1 VGASDI
7 VAERNCAGSSLI
19 AAIGKAFLAAAGDV
33 TAAAQTVCTVVADAF
48 GDSATVRLLDDA
60 GMMQVVAT
68 WSPDEAVTEELA
80 RIARP
85 VPFAGSLAQTLRDR
99 RPVWIEAPA
108 TLSFSSLH
116 RRAPFL
122 GTMVAPI
129 VSDGAPLGFL
139 AVVCTSHADG
149 HPDSD
154 LQLLGEIADRCGA
167 EIRQARL
174 LGQLG
179 QDLEPSTEP
188 TGRHNALLAHAS
200 DIIALVSPAGTVLEV
215 TPAIE
220 TVLGWTP
227 AMLIGGSLLEVVDLA
242 DRPRV
247 HDVITAARQRP
258 GRGEPVELRVRHRD
272 GRLRWVEVTAND
284 LLDDPALG
292 AIVLTA
298 REVTERH
305 DAAELLEGENEI
317 LQQIATGAPLSQ
329 ILDAICG
336 LVEARTRA
344 AASAIWLVEGG
355 RAFLASSPALPSAG
369 ARRLEDWHRG
379 DEVGSLTADPNVVTV
394 LDARDRPKV
403 PSALDVACSW
413 GRPIVDPFGDV
424 VGRVN
429 VYLAEERQP
438 KEADRQVLA
447 LACHLAGMA
456 QSRDEARRELAHAA
470 THDALTGLPNRSLFL
485 DRLARVLARSTDGDE
500 VSVLFVDLDDFKWVN
515 DTSGHG
521 VGDLLLQEAAARL
534 AGVVRPL
541 DLIARLGGD
550 EFAILCGELSSDG
563 ASSIAARVLQ
573 ALEAPFELDGR
584 TFHVSAS
591 VGISSAGGGTLPDL
605 VLRDADTAMYQAKRE
620 GRGRYAVFTPAVRE
634 ANVRRV
640 ALERDLRQA
649 IDDEQL
655 TVDYQP
661 VVSLETGELVSL
673 EALARW
679 ASPTHGVVGPPE
691 FIDVAEQAGMIGAL
705 GLSILRQSVARASA
719 WRASGLI
726 GERCTVSVNVSAF
739 QLADASFVA
748 AVMDTLDAAN
758 LPASA
763 LCLELT
769 ESSVMADVEGAQA
782 TLGLLRSLGVSL
794 AIDDFGTGHS
804 SLARLRS
811 LEATVLKLDRMF
823 ILDLDVDHGSV
834 EMVKSIVQLA
844 HAVGK
849 RLVVE
854 GVERPSQLLLL
865 QHLGADAAQGFYLSR
880 PQPADAIEGFLRTNP
895 TWF

>member
-1 VGASDI
+1 M
-7 VAERNCAGSSLI
+7 VAERNRAGSSLF
-19 AAIGKAFLAAAGDV
+19 AAIGEAFAAAGGDV
-33 TAAAQTVCTVVADAF
+33 TSAAQTVCAVVADAF

-60 GMMQVVAT
+60 GLLQVVAT
-68 WSPDEAVTEELA
+68 WSPDAAVTEALA
-80 RIARP
+80 RVARP
-85 VPFAGSLAQTLRDR
+85 VPFAGSVAETLAEG
-99 RPVWIEAPA
+99 RPVWMEAPA
-108 TLSFSSLH
+108 SLPYSSLY

-129 VSDGAPLGFL
+129 LSNGEPIGFL
-139 AVVCTSHADG
+139 AVVCTAHAEG
-149 HPDSD
+149 HAEAD
-154 LQLLGEIADRCGA
+154 LAFLGEIADLCGA

-179 QDLEPSTEP
+179 EELEASSDTAR
-188 TGRHNALLAHAS
+188 RHDALLAHSS
-200 DIIALVSPAGTVLEV
+200 DIIALVSPNGTVLEV

-220 TVLGWTP
+220 MVLGWEP

-247 HDVITAARQRP
+247 HDLIGAALRQP
-258 GRGEPVELRVRHRD
+258 GRSDDVELRVRHRD
-272 GRLRWVEVTAND
+272 GQLRWVEVTANN

-292 AIVLTA
+292 AIVFTA

-305 DAAELLEGENEI
+305 DAAELLAAENEI

-329 ILDAICG
+329 VLDAICG
-336 LVEARTRA
+336 LVEARARA

-355 RAFLASSPALPSAG
+355 RAFLAAAPALPPAG
-369 ARRLEDWHRG
+369 ARRLEDWHLG
-379 DEVGSLTADPNVVTV
+379 DELDSATADPNVVTV
-394 LDARDRPKV
+394 LDAGDRPKV
-403 PSALDVACSW
+403 PKALEVACSW

-429 VYLAEERQP
+429 VYLAEGRQP

-550 EFAILCGELSSDG
+550 EFAILCGELSSEG
-563 ASSIAARVLQ
+563 ASSIAARVLE

-640 ALERDLRQA
+640 ALEQELRQA
-649 IDDEQL
+649 IEEEQL
-655 TVDYQP
+655 TVHYQP
-661 VVSLETGELVSL
+661 VVSLETGQLVSL

-679 ASPTHGVVGPPE
+679 TSLTHGVVGPPE

-705 GLSILRQSVARASA
+705 GLSILGQSVARASA

-739 QLADASFVA
+739 QLADPSFVT

-834 EMVKSIVQLA
+834 EMVESIVQLA

-865 QHLGADAAQGFYLSR
+865 QQLGVDAAQGFYLSR
-880 PQPADAIEGFLRTNP
+880 PQPADAIEGFLRTSP